1 MCLLKETR
9 LQSVRQ
15 KVHDFSR
22 VDEWM
27 TLNIRILFVFFESQ
41 QLSAMQDL
49 WTWVYFVSVTG
60 DVSADTIDQ
69 YSEIQKQ
76 RY

>member
-1 MCLLKETR
+1 MIMIMCL
-9 LQSVRQ
+9 QIVRQ
-15 KVHDFSR
+15 KAHDFSR

-27 TLNIRILFVFFESQ
+27 TLNIGILFVFFESQ
-41 QLSAMQDL
+41 QLSAMLDL
-49 WTWVYFVSVTG
+49 WTCVYFVSVTG
-60 DVSADTIDQ
+60 DVSADTTDQ